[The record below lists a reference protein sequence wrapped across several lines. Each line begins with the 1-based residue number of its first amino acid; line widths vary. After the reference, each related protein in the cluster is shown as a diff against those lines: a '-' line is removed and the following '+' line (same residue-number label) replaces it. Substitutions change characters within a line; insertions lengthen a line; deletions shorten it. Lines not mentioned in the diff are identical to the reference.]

1 MEASTPMMMGSPLP
15 PLDELS
21 LLFEPQPASASASTI
36 SAHAARTTESRVQR
50 E

>member
-1 MEASTPMMMGSPLP
+1 MEASTPMMIGSPLP

-21 LLFEPQPASASASTI
+21 SLFEPQPASASASTT
-36 SAHAARTTESRVQR
+36 SAHAARTTARRVQL